1 MTAPDVEYIKE
12 KVEPV
17 VKKYNIPKIY
27 LFGAYARG
35 EATDESDID
44 FMFDDEG
51 SQIETLSD
59 YYDLKKELENVL
71 EKEVDVADIK
81 EMKKTFLSRIVYIK
95 KLL

>member
-1 MTAPDVEYIKE
+1 MRIMIALDLEYIKE
-12 KVEPV
+12 KVESV

-27 LFGAYARG
+27 LFGSYARG

-81 EMKKTFLSRIVYIK
+81 EMKKPSFPE
-95 KLL
+95 